1 MDMSLG
7 FPQLVL
13 ETKENEKGCP
23 MYDSENKNCQVYH
36 DMPLN
41 CQAYPLGYNGEKY
54 FVTDTAC
61 QGLGEGEMTAEQ
73 LKVQRDAAKEDY
85 EARVESN
92 TLVPLLYSIIMGN
105 LVDVKNLKVHFPVYG
120 GVLSKKVAT
129 VKAVDGISLQIKEG
143 EILSIAGESGCGKST
158 LLNLLAGLD
167 IPSEGEVLI
176 DNTNISTLPEHKRT
190 ELRARNLGFVY
201 QFHHLLKD
209 FSSIYNTA
217 LPLLISGVD
226 TNQAMA
232 KAQEI
237 LKKVG
242 LENRTNHKPSEL
254 SGGERQRVAI
264 ARAMITCLLY
274 TSPSPRDS

>member
-1 MDMSLG
+1 MSNIVECRSLG
-7 FPQLVL
+7 FNYGKGNSKTSVL
-13 ETKENEKGCP
+13 KNLNFQIKSNEKI
-23 MYDSENKNCQVYH
+23 
-36 DMPLN
+36 
-41 CQAYPLGYNGEKY
+41 A
-54 FVTDTAC
+54 
-61 QGLGEGEMTAEQ
+61 
-73 LKVQRDAAKEDY
+73 
-85 EARVESN
+85 
-92 TLVPLLYSIIMGN
+92 IIG
-105 LVDVKNLKVHFPVYG
+105 
-120 GVLSKKVAT
+120 
-129 VKAVDGISLQIKEG
+129 Q
-143 EILSIAGESGCGKST
+143 SGCGKST

-167 IPSEGEVLI
+167 TPSEGEVLV

-264 ARAMITCLLY
+264 ARAMIAEPACLMADEPTGNLDA
-274 TSPSPRDS
+274 TNAREVLDLIIELNKNRDTALLIVTHDLSIANKMERKFDLTNGILVEK